1 MVCTSVRM
9 RPWNPAQQAKQPGHG
24 CNSHSISC
32 VQIGRSNNSIAAA
45 NSLMDEAQVQK
56 SRIMQSRPSGN
67 CCPKAISFNIGQT
80 SIGITHQL
88 NKSSHTSYLIF
99 MPASFSLKYKVP
111 HTHMGLREEVI
122 NDPGHNYFLA
132 GMMMVGGRGILHGLA
147 SYSSSTS
154 TPLSCLHKTG
164 TDDKT
169 EEKREMPEE
178 IHGLPLKGPL
188 TGYPALLFTAP
199 DTSCA
204 EHQGQVLI

>member
-1 MVCTSVRM
+1 MRRGLIAMNRKVLVFLFFFFLNQSQTACCAMLWVYLLVFSAQLHGLHVCAYASLESCSASKR
-9 RPWNPAQQAKQPGHG
+9 PGHG

-111 HTHMGLREEVI
+111 HTHMDWG
-122 NDPGHNYFLA
+122 
-132 GMMMVGGRGILHGLA
+132 
-147 SYSSSTS
+147 
-154 TPLSCLHKTG
+154 
-164 TDDKT
+164 
-169 EEKREMPEE
+169 KR
-178 IHGLPLKGPL
+178 
-188 TGYPALLFTAP
+188 
-199 DTSCA
+199 
-204 EHQGQVLI
+204 